1 MSRLTG
7 DLKERTLAFAGMVL
21 EAIRS
26 LPNDTR
32 GWVIGKQVVRAA
44 TSVGANVWEAD
55 VSQSD
60 ADFAHKMSIARKEA
74 NETQYWLALIHR
86 SKFLPQE
93 VWSPLAAEAEEL
105 VSILSV
111 VVRKTQEHI
120 HRG

>member
-1 MSRLTG
+1 MARLTG
-7 DLKERTLAFAGMVL
+7 DLKERTLTFAAMVL
-21 EAIRS
+21 EAVRS

-44 TSVGANVWEAD
+44 TSVGANIWEAD

-86 SKFLPQE
+86 SKLLPQE

-105 VSILSV
+105 VRILSV